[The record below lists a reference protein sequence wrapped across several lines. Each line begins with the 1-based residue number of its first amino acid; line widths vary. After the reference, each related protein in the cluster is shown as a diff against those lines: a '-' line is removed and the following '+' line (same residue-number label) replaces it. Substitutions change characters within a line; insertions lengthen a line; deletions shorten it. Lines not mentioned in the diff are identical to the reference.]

1 MNIFKILAN
10 GHGSINENNVSAFL
24 GYLLDPNG
32 DHGLG
37 YEFLEHF
44 LFRVFEDEDFKFR
57 KYDYEVILEQGF
69 KGKEK
74 KEVVDIVILCF
85 SRNNSQGSQSKFK
98 SIIKGEAK
106 IEKVFLI
113 ENKIK
118 KSSFK
123 AEQVKKQFESFKNEG
138 LDVKDEDIHS
148 ILLSPHEKKIIDTF
162 KTHKPQ
168 NGTHLFWKGGDQEEE
183 NVTDM
188 IKGII
193 QQVNSGGI
201 DPINDYSLITLKS
214 FLQFVN
220 NEFKSEKIEKSE
232 RTKDGTYTEQYIKL
246 NSESNIEKRLDD
258 LKNYLEPR
266 LSNWDTNKIHVDM
279 NEPRHPELSIHYDGI
294 KLTVGAGYKSR
305 DKVGFT
311 YSQSEKGEDF
321 SNKLRDLAQRLS
333 VDLKKP
339 NVKNGSYCKT
349 EEMRKS
355 VKLENRELI
364 LERVVEFLDL
374 IKPVKEYE
382 SLV

>member
-24 GYLLDPNG
+24 GYLLDPSG

-37 YEFLEHF
+37 YEFLERF

-138 LDVKDEDIHS
+138 LDVKDEGVPHIFHVNHS
-148 ILLSPHEKKIIDTF
+148 L
-162 KTHKPQ
+162 Q
-168 NGTHLFWKGGDQEEE
+168 NKE
-183 NVTDM
+183 NM
-188 IKGII
+188 
-193 QQVNSGGI
+193 
-201 DPINDYSLITLKS
+201 
-214 FLQFVN
+214 
-220 NEFKSEKIEKSE
+220 E
-232 RTKDGTYTEQYIKL
+232 RT
-246 NSESNIEKRLDD
+246 
-258 LKNYLEPR
+258 
-266 LSNWDTNKIHVDM
+266 
-279 NEPRHPELSIHYDGI
+279 
-294 KLTVGAGYKSR
+294 
-305 DKVGFT
+305 
-311 YSQSEKGEDF
+311 
-321 SNKLRDLAQRLS
+321 DLAWVHRMNNITGSQRFQEALFI
-333 VDLKKP
+333 
-339 NVKNGSYCKT
+339 G
-349 EEMRKS
+349 
-355 VKLENRELI
+355 ENE
-364 LERVVEFLDL
+364 DQ
-374 IKPVKEYE
+374 
-382 SLV
+382 